1 MNRKKKMTI
10 PRILGVWTWT
20 RIRVDAKIKKIS
32 GDRK

>member
-1 MNRKKKMTI
+1 MNRKKEMTI

-20 RIRVDAKIKKIS
+20 RIRVDAKIKSS